1 MRATMSKKFLIIFAL
16 FIFCSFLIS
25 CSLTES
31 HPEYLIESASDNG
44 FVPSYR
50 AYFAI
55 KDNSIA
61 KTSKA
66 KYEHYIYEDKDN
78 VYKTVSQKFYS
89 FEVNAETEDPV
100 AWEYEPDYSGDG
112 VYDTDILIQRLQTME
127 ICFKGQVDIEITEF
141 DDYDLIS
148 VANMDKDNTVI
159 DLKYA
164 VFHSNKKLSMQ
175 ENLNLNS
182 IRNIYKFCQK

>member
-31 HPEYLIESASDNG
+31 YPEYLIESASDNG

-89 FEVNAETEDPV
+89 FEVNAETEDPA

-112 VYDTDILIQRLQTME
+112 VYNTDILIQQLQTMK
-127 ICFKGQVDIEITEF
+127 ICFKGKVDIEITEF

-159 DLKYA
+159 DSQYTA
-164 VFHSNKKLSMQ
+164 FHGDEKLSMK
-175 ENLNLNS
+175 EDLDLNS
-182 IRNIYKFCQK
+182 VRNIYKHCKK